1 MNRKAKIIAT
11 IGPASSDRKVLTEL
25 SDAGMDVA
33 RLNFSHG
40 EHSDYANTIQD
51 LRNLSREKGKPLA
64 ILQDLQ
70 GPKLRTGE
78 THGHQPVMLRATNR
92 VTLTTI
98 ETETTDKK
106 IFVDYK
112 PLPSDVKAGDR
123 ILLDDGSL
131 ELRVLETDDTDVET
145 EIVIGGLLGQRKGI
159 NLPGVKL
166 SAPSMTEKDDE
177 DLAFGLE
184 MDVDA
189 VALSF
194 VRKPEDV
201 QELKDKIKR
210 QVGDSNMPLVIAK
223 LERPEAIAN
232 LAAILDE
239 VDGVMVARGDLGVE
253 VSPERVPSIQ
263 KQIIYQAAEK
273 QRFVITA
280 TQMLESMIHN
290 PRPTR
295 AEASDVANAV
305 FDGSDVLMLSGE
317 TAVGDYPINS
327 VRTMTRIILDAEEHA
342 KEWGHHPKD
351 GSITTDDDAVAVTH
365 AARSLAHDRS
375 VSAIAVFTRSGRTGR
390 LMSITR
396 PQVPILAFTP
406 EEQTF
411 QQLAFSWGVIPHLV
425 EMSSSVEEMIEHVQ
439 RACIESEFISLGE
452 QVVMVAS
459 LPVGEMGPPNFALL
473 QTVRAVE

>member
-11 IGPASSDRKVLTEL
+11 IGPASSDRETL
-25 SDAGMDVA
+25 SRLLDAGMDIA

-40 EHSDYANTIQD
+40 EHKDYAKVVNI
-51 LRNLSREKGKPLA
+51 LRKLAAEKNKSLA

-78 THGHQPVMLRATNR
+78 TKHNQPILLTAGDQ
-92 VTLTTI
+92 VTLTTEEVETT
-98 ETETTDKK
+98 ETE
-106 IFVDYK
+106 IFVDYD
-112 PLPSDVKAGDR
+112 PLPEDVKPGDR

-131 ELRVLETDDTDVET
+131 ELRVIKVDEKSVET
-145 EIVIGGLLGQRKGI
+145 EIVVGGILGPRKGI
-159 NLPGVKL
+159 NLPGVDL
-166 SAPSMTEKDDE
+166 SAPSMTEKDFE
-177 DLAFGLE
+177 DLTFGLE
-184 MDVDA
+184 IDVDA

-194 VRKPEDV
+194 VRKSEDV
-201 QELKDKIKR
+201 QKLKQEIDKRITNGSK
-210 QVGDSNMPLVIAK
+210 PLVIAK

-232 LAAILDE
+232 LDAILDE

-280 TQMLESMIHN
+280 TQMLESMINN

-317 TAVGDYPINS
+317 TAVGDYPVQSIL
-327 VRTMTRIILDAEEHA
+327 TMVRIIIDAEEHA
-342 KEWGHHPKD
+342 ADWGHHLESDLIK
-351 GSITTDDDAVAVTH
+351 TEDDAVAVTH
-365 AARSLAHDRS
+365 AARGLAHDRS

-390 LMSITR
+390 LMSIAR
-396 PQVPILAFTP
+396 PQVPTLAFTP
-406 EEQTF
+406 EKKTY
-411 QQLAFSWGVIPHLV
+411 QQLAFSWGVIPHFV
-425 EMSSSVEEMIEHVQ
+425 EMSSTVEEMIEHVQ
-439 RACIESEFISLGE
+439 TACLESEFISPGE
-452 QVVMVAS
+452 RVVMVAS
-459 LPVGEMGPPNFALL
+459 LPVGEMGPPNFTLL
-473 QTVRAVE
+473 QTVRSD

>member
-11 IGPASSDRKVLTEL
+11 IGPATNNPDMLSDLI
-25 SDAGMDVA
+25 DAGMDVA

-40 EHSDYANTIQD
+40 DHDGYAKVIES
-51 LRNLSREKGKPLA
+51 LRELAHQKGRPLA

-78 THGHQPVMLRATNR
+78 TEGGQPVLLTAGNTI
-92 VTLTTI
+92 TLTTQDVH
-98 ETETTDKK
+98 TTNQRV
-106 IFVDYK
+106 FVDYD
-112 PLPSDVKAGDR
+112 PLPGDVNPGDR
-123 ILLDDGSL
+123 ILIDDGSL
-131 ELRVLETDDTDVET
+131 ELRVLETSATEVET
-145 EIVIGGLLGQRKGI
+145 EIVVGGVLGPRKGI

-166 SAPSMTEKDDE
+166 SAPSMTEKDFE
-177 DLAFGLE
+177 DLAFGIE
-184 MDVDA
+184 MDLDA
-189 VALSF
+189 IALSF
-194 VRKPEDV
+194 VRKADDIHT
-201 QELKDKIKR
+201 LKEAVNQR
-210 QVGDSNMPLVIAK
+210 VGNARKPLIIAK
-223 LERPEAIAN
+223 LERPEAIDN
-232 LAAILDE
+232 LDAILEE

-263 KQIIYQAAEK
+263 KQIIYHAAEM

-280 TQMLESMIHN
+280 TQMLDSMIHN

-317 TAVGDYPINS
+317 TAVGDYPIAS
-327 VRTMTRIILDAEEHA
+327 IRTMTRIIVDAEAHA
-342 KEWGHHPKD
+342 TEWGHHHGNENIK
-351 GSITTDDDAVAVTH
+351 TEDDAVAVTH

-390 LMSITR
+390 LMSIAR
-396 PQVPILAFTP
+396 PQVPTLAFTP
-406 EEQTF
+406 EKKTF
-411 QQLAFSWGVIPHLV
+411 QQLAISWGVIPYLV

-439 RACIESEFISLGE
+439 RACLESEFILSGE

-459 LPVGEMGPPNFALL
+459 LPVGEMGPPNFTLL
-473 QTVRAVE
+473 QTVRSN